1 MTKAR
6 AFTIA
11 GLIHLVV
18 ATLLATTFL
27 FGGPSS
33 AVGSGM
39 IITDTPTNDNGD
51 NGDNGDN
58 DTPPPPKPVCKLACT
73 KTANRAEVLPGH
85 TLTFHI
91 QVCNWGDKK
100 CKNVRVSDDLPAQ
113 LEVVSDPGSI
123 VGDGRDIGDLNHSE
137 CEEFTIEARVR
148 DDVELCT
155 QFTNVVT
162 IKDNGTC
169 RVGLTVPCPLPPSG
183 ETAVQRG
190 KVASQVVIV
199 GLLVIGVSL
208 VATGLALKARSR
220 A

>member
-11 GLIHLVV
+11 GLIHLVA

-39 IITDTPTNDNGD
+39 IITDTPTTRITITPDTATPE
-51 NGDNGDN
+51 
-58 DTPPPPKPVCKLACT
+58 TPPPERVCKLACT

-85 TLTFHI
+85 TVTFHI

-100 CKNVRVSDDLPAQ
+100 CKNVTVRDDLPGQ
-113 LEVVSDPGSI
+113 LEVASDPAGI
-123 VGDGRDIGDLNHSE
+123 VGNDKNIGDLNHSE
-137 CEEFTIEARVR
+137 CKEFTIEARVR
-148 DDVELCT
+148 DDVGLCT
-155 QFTNVVT
+155 QFTNIVT
-162 IKDNGTC
+162 INDNVTC
-169 RVGLTVPCPLPPSG
+169 RVGLTVPCLPESG

-190 KVASQVVIV
+190 EVASQAIVV
-199 GLLVIGVSL
+199 GLLVIGVGL
-208 VATGLALKARSR
+208 VATGLALRARSR
-220 A
+220 V

>member
-6 AFTIA
+6 IVTIA
-11 GLIHLVV
+11 GLIHFVV

-27 FGGPSS
+27 FDEPSS
-33 AVGSGM
+33 AVGSEM
-39 IITDTPTNDNGD
+39 IITDTPTETTEIY
-51 NGDNGDN
+51 
-58 DTPPPPKPVCKLACT
+58 TPPPSIPPPQVCKLACT
-73 KTANRAEVLPGH
+73 KTANPAEVQPGD
-85 TLTFHI
+85 TVTFYI

-100 CKNVRVSDDLPAQ
+100 CKDVRVSDDLPAQ

-148 DDVELCT
+148 DDVLPCT

-162 IKDNGTC
+162 INDNVTC
-169 RVGLTVPCPLPPSG
+169 LAGLTVPCLLPPSG

-190 KVASQVVIV
+190 KVASQVGIV

-208 VATGLALKARSR
+208 VATGLALRARSS
-220 A
+220 

>member
-18 ATLLATTFL
+18 ATLLATVFL

-33 AVGSGM
+33 AVGSGI
-39 IITDTPTNDNGD
+39 IITDTPTTTTITV
-51 NGDNGDN
+51 
-58 DTPPPPKPVCKLACT
+58 TPHTPTPKPKCKLACT
-73 KTANRAEVLPGH
+73 KTANRAEVLPGD
-85 TLTFHI
+85 TVTFHI

-100 CKNVRVSDDLPAQ
+100 CKNVTVRDDLPVQ
-113 LEVVSDPGSI
+113 LEVVNDPRGI
-123 VGDGRDIGDLNHSE
+123 EGNGRGIGDLVHSE

-162 IKDNGTC
+162 INDNVTC
-169 RVGLTVPCPLPPSG
+169 GVTLTVPCLPKGG
-183 ETAVQRG
+183 ESAVQRG
-190 KVASQVVIV
+190 AVVSQVMIV
-199 GLLVIGVSL
+199 GLLVMGVGL
-208 VATGLALKARSR
+208 VATGLALRARGR

>member
-18 ATLLATTFL
+18 ATLLATAFL
-27 FGGPSS
+27 FSGPSS

-39 IITDTPTNDNGD
+39 IITDTPTPRIT
-51 NGDNGDN
+51 
-58 DTPPPPKPVCKLACT
+58 DTPTRETDSRCKLACT
-73 KTANRAEVLPGH
+73 KTANPVVVLPGH
-85 TLTFHI
+85 TVTFHI

-100 CKNVRVSDDLPAQ
+100 CKNVTVSDDLPAQ
-113 LEVVSDPGSI
+113 LEVLSDPANI
-123 VGDGRDIGDLNHSE
+123 VGNGRDIGDLNHSE

-155 QFTNVVT
+155 QFSNIVT
-162 IKDNGTC
+162 INDNVTC
-169 RVGLTVPCPLPPSG
+169 GVGLTVPCPLPPSG
-183 ETAVQRG
+183 EIAVQRG
-190 KVASQVVIV
+190 EVASLVMVV
-199 GLLVIGVSL
+199 GLLVIGVGL
-208 VATGLALKARSR
+208 VATGLALRARSR

>member
-18 ATLLATTFL
+18 ATLLATAFL
-27 FGGPSS
+27 FSGPSS

-39 IITDTPTNDNGD
+39 IITHTPTTTTITA
-51 NGDNGDN
+51 
-58 DTPPPPKPVCKLACT
+58 TPHTPTPKPKCKLACT
-73 KTANRAEVLPGH
+73 KTANPAVVLPGH
-85 TLTFHI
+85 TVTFYI

-113 LEVVSDPGSI
+113 LEVVSDPKSI

-162 IKDNGTC
+162 INDNVTC
-169 RVGLTVPCPLPPSG
+169 GVGLTVPCPLPPSG
-183 ETAVQRG
+183 ETTVERG
-190 KVASQVVIV
+190 EVASLVVVV
-199 GLLVIGVSL
+199 GLLVIGVGL
-208 VATGLALKARSR
+208 VATGLALRARSR

>member
-33 AVGSGM
+33 AVGSGI
-39 IITDTPTNDNGD
+39 IITNTSTIVTETPPTE
-51 NGDNGDN
+51 
-58 DTPPPPKPVCKLACT
+58 TPPPERKCNLACT
-73 KTANRAEVLPGH
+73 KTANRAEVLPGD
-85 TLTFHI
+85 TVTFHI
-91 QVCNWGDKK
+91 QVCNWGDKP
-100 CKNVRVSDDLPAQ
+100 CNDVTVSDDLPVQ
-113 LEVVSDPGSI
+113 LEVVSDPRGI
-123 VGDGRDIGDLNHSE
+123 VGNAQGIGDLNHSE

-155 QFTNVVT
+155 QFTNIVT
-162 IKDNGTC
+162 INDNVTC
-169 RVGLTVPCPLPPSG
+169 RVGLTVPCPQLPPSG

-199 GLLVIGVSL
+199 GLLVIGVGL
-208 VATGLALKARSR
+208 VATGLALRARSR